1 MIKMMIDDDDD
12 DSLSQEILFRV
23 GLVFNYS
30 RSI

>member
-1 MIKMMIDDDDD
+1 MIMMMIDDDDD
-12 DSLSQEILFRV
+12 DNLSQVILFRV